1 MGPQLP
7 LFVVVKILSDFGYTN
22 TVKKLVKEAKDAT
35 LTVDNIPDGI
45 KNFNFNAL
53 VAGLTAQEKA
63 GHSNTCAPVEKLE
76 KAAEIKKDDTSVKAG
91 KPTKAVK
98 VAKKGDKVAEDKEVE
113 EAARVPEA
121 ERETEADKSLAIVD
135 DSDANATTDPVA
147 KKQKR
152 RNRDKK
158 DEPEDVISVKV
169 PTGRFKRIQDDVWME
184 RIKKDEL
191 KQNSYTMKKDEF
203 SLKAAQ
209 ELIQVKGKNFRTEKN
224 KKKRAS
230 WKGSGEITTQ
240 VNSIKFDDSDSE

>member
-1 MGPQLP
+1 M
-7 LFVVVKILSDFGYTN
+7 
-22 TVKKLVKEAKDAT
+22 
-35 LTVDNIPDGI
+35 TVDNIPDGI

-169 PTGRFKRIQDDVWME
+169 PTGM
-184 RIKKDEL
+184 L
-191 KQNSYTMKKDEF
+191 
-203 SLKAAQ
+203 
-209 ELIQVKGKNFRTEKN
+209 
-224 KKKRAS
+224 
-230 WKGSGEITTQ
+230 
-240 VNSIKFDDSDSE
+240 